1 MVLCLIHL
9 KTIII
14 RVAAVMEEKMEE
26 TISLQELIGVLKKRI
41 GLIIVSMFL
50 GLGVAGVLTYFV
62 ITPKYSSQAQLIVR
76 LPQNETTNVNDINGN
91 LQMINTYKDLI
102 KSDTVMTEVQRRM
115 KAQHQNDLSVEALKD
130 SVSVNQSQNSQMFS
144 IVSKLTDPLVAQN
157 IANQTALVFQEQ
169 AKDMLNVDKIT
180 IISEATANLKP
191 VSPNDK
197 INLIIGLALGILLG
211 VMASF
216 VLELFDKT
224 IKDDSFVE
232 EELGFTILG
241 VVPNMTAKEL
251 NAKIVRNPSSMG
263 ASQTNSFAKE
273 EARTI
278 QNEENNS
285 NNSTPA
291 RRSRPRV

>member
-1 MVLCLIHL
+1 
-9 KTIII
+9 
-14 RVAAVMEEKMEE
+14 MEE
-26 TISLQELIGVLKKRI
+26 TISLQELIGVLKKHI

-50 GLGVAGVLTYFV
+50 GLGVAGILTYFV

-102 KSDTVMTEVQRRM
+102 KSDTVMTEVQQRM
-115 KAQHQNDLSVEALKD
+115 KTEQDNDLSVEALKA

-144 IVSKLTDPLVAQN
+144 IVSKVTDPLVAQN

-180 IISEATANLKP
+180 IISAATANMNQ

-197 INLIIGLALGILLG
+197 INLLIGLAVG
-211 VMASF
+211 VMFGIALAF
-216 VLELFDKT
+216 ILELFDKT
-224 IKDDSFVE
+224 IKDDRFVE
-232 EELGFTILG
+232 EDLGFTILG

-251 NAKIVRNPSSMG
+251 NAKLTRTPSTVEKF
-263 ASQTNSFAKE
+263 ASESRTINREIPRTTEKTNSKPDA
-273 EARTI
+273 
-278 QNEENNS
+278 
-285 NNSTPA
+285 STPPI

>member
-1 MVLCLIHL
+1 
-9 KTIII
+9 
-14 RVAAVMEEKMEE
+14 MEE
-26 TISLQELIGVLKKRI
+26 TISLQELIGVLKKHI

-50 GLGVAGVLTYFV
+50 GLGVAGILTYFV

-102 KSDTVMTEVQRRM
+102 KSDTVMTEVQQRM
-115 KAQHQNDLSVEALKD
+115 KTEQDNDLSVEALKA

-144 IVSKLTDPLVAQN
+144 IVSKVTDPLVAQN

-180 IISEATANLKP
+180 IISAATANMNQ

-197 INLIIGLALGILLG
+197 INLLIGLAVG
-211 VMASF
+211 VMFGIALAF
-216 VLELFDKT
+216 ILELFDKT

-232 EELGFTILG
+232 EDLGFTILG
-241 VVPNMTAKEL
+241 VVPNMTVKEL
-251 NAKIVRNPSSMG
+251 NAKVIRTPSTVEKFAGESR
-263 ASQTNSFAKE
+263 TVNREIPRITEKPNSKPD
-273 EARTI
+273 T
-278 QNEENNS
+278 
-285 NNSTPA
+285 STPPI

>member
-1 MVLCLIHL
+1 
-9 KTIII
+9 
-14 RVAAVMEEKMEE
+14 MEE
-26 TISLQELIGVLKKRI
+26 TISLQELIGVLKKHI

-50 GLGVAGVLTYFV
+50 GLGVAGILTYFV

-102 KSDTVMTEVQRRM
+102 KSDTVMTEVQQRM
-115 KAQHQNDLSVEALKD
+115 KTEQDNDLSVEALKA

-144 IVSKLTDPLVAQN
+144 IVSKVTDPLVAQN

-180 IISEATANLKP
+180 IISVATANMNQ
-191 VSPNDK
+191 VSPNNK
-197 INLIIGLALGILLG
+197 INLLIGLAIGIMFG
-211 VMASF
+211 VALAF
-216 VLELFDKT
+216 ILELFDKT
-224 IKDDSFVE
+224 IKDDRFVE
-232 EELGFTILG
+232 EDLGFIILG

-251 NAKIVRNPSSMG
+251 NAKLTRTPSTVEKF
-263 ASQTNSFAKE
+263 ASESRTINREIPRTTEKTNSKPDA
-273 EARTI
+273 
-278 QNEENNS
+278 
-285 NNSTPA
+285 STPPI

>member
-1 MVLCLIHL
+1 
-9 KTIII
+9 
-14 RVAAVMEEKMEE
+14 MEE
-26 TISLQELIGVLKKRI
+26 TISLQELVGVLKKRI

-50 GLGVAGVLTYFV
+50 GLGIAGILTYFV

-102 KSDTVMTEVQRRM
+102 KSDTVMAEVQQRM
-115 KAQHQNDLSVEALKD
+115 KTEHQNDLSIEELGA

-144 IVSKLTDPLVAQN
+144 IVSKVTDPVVAQN

-180 IISEATANLKP
+180 IISSATANVNP

-197 INLIIGLALGILLG
+197 LNLLIGLALGI
-211 VMASF
+211 MAGIALAF
-216 VLELFDKT
+216 ILELFDKT
-224 IKDDSFVE
+224 IKDDRFVE

-251 NAKIVRNPSSMG
+251 SAKVIRTPSAPNVSEPRPQMTEAPKPLPKENVKSDESM
-263 ASQTNSFAKE
+263 
-273 EARTI
+273 
-278 QNEENNS
+278 
-285 NNSTPA
+285 PA

>member
-1 MVLCLIHL
+1 
-9 KTIII
+9 
-14 RVAAVMEEKMEE
+14 MEE

-41 GLIIVSMFL
+41 GLIIVCMFL

-102 KSDTVMTEVQRRM
+102 KSDTVMTEVQKRM
-115 KAQHQNDLSVEALKD
+115 KSEHQNDLSVQALGA
-130 SVSVNQSQNSQMFS
+130 SVSVTQSQNSQMFS
-144 IVSKLTDPLVAQN
+144 IVSKVTDPIVAQN

-180 IISEATANLKP
+180 IISAATANVSP

-197 INLIIGLALGILLG
+197 LNLMIGLALGVIFG
-211 VMASF
+211 IAVAF
-216 VLELFDKT
+216 ILELFDKT

-241 VVPNMTAKEL
+241 VVPNMTVKEL
-251 NAKIVRNPSSMG
+251 NSKI
-263 ASQTNSFAKE
+263 
-273 EARTI
+273 ARTPSEVLAPELRDSSREVLKPI
-278 QNEENNS
+278 TKENNKPD
-285 NNSTPA
+285 NSTAPA

>member
-1 MVLCLIHL
+1 
-9 KTIII
+9 
-14 RVAAVMEEKMEE
+14 MEE
-26 TISLQELIGVLKKRI
+26 TISLQELVGVLRKRI

-102 KSDTVMTEVQRRM
+102 KSDTVMTEVQQRM
-115 KAQHQNDLSVEALKD
+115 KAEHQNDLSVEALKA

-144 IVSKLTDPLVAQN
+144 IVSKVTDPLVAQN

-180 IISEATANLKP
+180 IISEATANLNP

-197 INLIIGLALGILLG
+197 INLIIGLALGLLFG
-211 VMASF
+211 IMASF
-216 VLELFDKT
+216 ILELFDKT

-251 NAKIVRNPSSMG
+251 NAKVVRTAPST
-263 ASQTNSFAKE
+263 ASKSNNGFAKDG
-273 EARTI
+273 ARVI
-278 QNEENNS
+278 PKEDFNS
-285 NNSTPA
+285 DNSAPA

>member
-1 MVLCLIHL
+1 
-9 KTIII
+9 
-14 RVAAVMEEKMEE
+14 MEE

-41 GLIIVSMFL
+41 GLIIISMFL
-50 GLGVAGVLTYFV
+50 GLGVAGILTYFV

-102 KSDTVMTEVQRRM
+102 KSDTVMTEVQQRM
-115 KAQHQNDLSVEALKD
+115 KTEHQNDLSVEELKA
-130 SVSVNQSQNSQMFS
+130 SISVNQSQNSQMFS
-144 IVSKLTDPLVAQN
+144 IVSKVTDPIVAQN

-180 IISEATANLKP
+180 IISAAIANVKP

-197 INLIIGLALGILLG
+197 INLIIGLALGIMFGIAL
-211 VMASF
+211 AF
-216 VLELFDKT
+216 ILELFDKT

-232 EELGFTILG
+232 DELGFTILG

-251 NAKIVRNPSSMG
+251 NAKAIRTPSNLGIPSAEPRNLNREIPKE
-263 ASQTNSFAKE
+263 NAKPDTS
-273 EARTI
+273 A
-278 QNEENNS
+278 
-285 NNSTPA
+285 PA

>member
-1 MVLCLIHL
+1 
-9 KTIII
+9 
-14 RVAAVMEEKMEE
+14 MEE
-26 TISLQELIGVLKKRI
+26 TISLQELIGVLKKHI

-50 GLGVAGVLTYFV
+50 GLGVAGILTYFV

-102 KSDTVMTEVQRRM
+102 KSDTVMTEVQQRM
-115 KAQHQNDLSVEALKD
+115 KTEQDNDLSVEALKA

-144 IVSKLTDPLVAQN
+144 IVSKVTDPLVAQN

-180 IISEATANLKP
+180 IISAATANMNQ

-197 INLIIGLALGILLG
+197 INLLIGLAVG
-211 VMASF
+211 VMFGIALAF
-216 VLELFDKT
+216 ILELFDKT
-224 IKDDSFVE
+224 IKDDRFVE
-232 EELGFTILG
+232 EDLGFIILG

-251 NAKIVRNPSSMG
+251 NAKLTRTPSTVEKF
-263 ASQTNSFAKE
+263 ASESRTINREIPRTTEKTNSKPDA
-273 EARTI
+273 
-278 QNEENNS
+278 
-285 NNSTPA
+285 STPPI

>member
-1 MVLCLIHL
+1 
-9 KTIII
+9 
-14 RVAAVMEEKMEE
+14 MEE

-50 GLGVAGVLTYFV
+50 GLGAAGILTYFV

-102 KSDTVMTEVQRRM
+102 KSDTVMTEVQQRM
-115 KAQHQNDLSVEALKD
+115 KTEHDNDLTVEALGE
-130 SVSVNQSQNSQMFS
+130 SISVNQSQNSQMFS
-144 IVSKLTDPLVAQN
+144 IVSKVTDPLVAQN

-180 IISEATANLKP
+180 IISAATANVNQ

-197 INLIIGLALGILLG
+197 INLMIGLALGIMFG
-211 VMASF
+211 IVVAF
-216 VLELFDKT
+216 ILELFDKT

-232 EELGFTILG
+232 DELGFTILG

-251 NAKIVRNPSSMG
+251 NAKVVRNPSVSDSFVNDPRG
-263 ASQTNSFAKE
+263 PARDVPKPTTTKENSKPD
-273 EARTI
+273 
-278 QNEENNS
+278 
-285 NNSTPA
+285 NSTPPI

>member
-1 MVLCLIHL
+1 
-9 KTIII
+9 
-14 RVAAVMEEKMEE
+14 MEE
-26 TISLQELIGVLKKRI
+26 TISLQELIGVLKKRV
-41 GLIIVSMFL
+41 GLIIISMFL

-102 KSDTVMTEVQRRM
+102 KSDTVMSEVQQRM
-115 KAQHQNDLSVEALKD
+115 KTEHETDFSVEELGA

-144 IVSKLTDPLVAQN
+144 IVSKVTDPIVAQN
-157 IANQTALVFQEQ
+157 IANQTALVFQEK

-180 IISEATANLKP
+180 IISAATANIKP

-197 INLIIGLALGILLG
+197 LNLIIGLALGIMFG
-211 VMASF
+211 VAMAF
-216 VLELFDKT
+216 ILELFDKT
-224 IKDDSFVE
+224 IKDDRFVE

-241 VVPNMTAKEL
+241 VVPKMTAKEL
-251 NAKIVRNPSSMG
+251 SAKVIRTPSNSPLAEPRNQNTEVQRSKLNEKSK
-263 ASQTNSFAKE
+263 SD
-273 EARTI
+273 EAA
-278 QNEENNS
+278 
-285 NNSTPA
+285 PV

>member
-1 MVLCLIHL
+1 
-9 KTIII
+9 
-14 RVAAVMEEKMEE
+14 MEE
-26 TISLQELIGVLKKRI
+26 TISLQELIGVLKKHI

-50 GLGVAGVLTYFV
+50 GLGVAGILTYFV

-102 KSDTVMTEVQRRM
+102 KSDTVMTEVQQRM
-115 KAQHQNDLSVEALKD
+115 KTEQDNDLSVEALKA

-144 IVSKLTDPLVAQN
+144 IVSKVTDPLVAQN

-180 IISEATANLKP
+180 IISAATANMNQ

-197 INLIIGLALGILLG
+197 INLLIGLAVGIMFGIAL
-211 VMASF
+211 AF
-216 VLELFDKT
+216 ILELFDKT

-232 EELGFTILG
+232 EDLGFTILG

-251 NAKIVRNPSSMG
+251 NAKVIRTPSPVEKFAGESR
-263 ASQTNSFAKE
+263 TVNREIPRTTETPNSKSD
-273 EARTI
+273 T
-278 QNEENNS
+278 
-285 NNSTPA
+285 STPPI

>member
-1 MVLCLIHL
+1 
-9 KTIII
+9 
-14 RVAAVMEEKMEE
+14 MEE

-41 GLIIVSMFL
+41 GLIIISMFL
-50 GLGVAGVLTYFV
+50 GLGVAGILTYFV

-102 KSDTVMTEVQRRM
+102 KSDTVMTEVQQRM
-115 KAQHQNDLSVEALKD
+115 KTEHQNDLSVEELKA
-130 SVSVNQSQNSQMFS
+130 SISVNQSQNSQMFS
-144 IVSKLTDPLVAQN
+144 IVSKVTDPIVAQN

-180 IISEATANLKP
+180 IISAAIANVKP

-197 INLIIGLALGILLG
+197 INLIIGLALGIMFGIAL
-211 VMASF
+211 AF
-216 VLELFDKT
+216 ILELFDKT

-232 EELGFTILG
+232 DELGFTILG

-251 NAKIVRNPSSMG
+251 NAKAIRTPSNLGIPSVEPRNLNREIPKE
-263 ASQTNSFAKE
+263 NAKPDTS
-273 EARTI
+273 A
-278 QNEENNS
+278 
-285 NNSTPA
+285 PA

>member
-1 MVLCLIHL
+1 
-9 KTIII
+9 
-14 RVAAVMEEKMEE
+14 MEE
-26 TISLQELIGVLKKRI
+26 TISLQELIGVLKKRV

-50 GLGVAGVLTYFV
+50 GIGVAGILTYFV

-102 KSDTVMTEVQRRM
+102 KSDTVMTEVQQRM
-115 KAQHQNDLSVEALKD
+115 KTEHDNDLSVEALGA
-130 SVSVNQSQNSQMFS
+130 SISVNQSQNSQMFS
-144 IVSKLTDPLVAQN
+144 IVSKVTDPVVAQN

-180 IISEATANLKP
+180 IISAATANVNP

-197 INLIIGLALGILLG
+197 LNLMIGLALGIMCG
-211 VMASF
+211 IAVAF
-216 VLELFDKT
+216 ILELFDKT

-232 EELGFTILG
+232 EELGFIILG

-251 NAKIVRNPSSMG
+251 NAKVIHTPSMST
-263 ASQTNSFAKE
+263 ASPVHSKNHNKE
-273 EARTI
+273 ISRATTKENTQSEA
-278 QNEENNS
+278 
-285 NNSTPA
+285 STPV

>member
-1 MVLCLIHL
+1 
-9 KTIII
+9 
-14 RVAAVMEEKMEE
+14 MEE

-50 GLGVAGVLTYFV
+50 GLGIAGMLTYFV

-102 KSDTVMTEVQRRM
+102 KSDTVMTEVQQRM
-115 KAQHQNDLSVEALKD
+115 KTEHDNDLSVEALGA
-130 SVSVNQSQNSQMFS
+130 SISVNQSQNSQMFS
-144 IVSKLTDPLVAQN
+144 IVSKVTDPLVAQN

-180 IISEATANLKP
+180 IISAATANVNQ
-191 VSPNDK
+191 VSPNNK
-197 INLIIGLALGILLG
+197 LNLLIGLALGIMFG
-211 VMASF
+211 IVVAF
-216 VLELFDKT
+216 ILELFDKT

-251 NAKIVRNPSSMG
+251 NAKVVRNPSISDSFVTDPRG
-263 ASQTNSFAKE
+263 PVRDVPRPAVKDNSK
-273 EARTI
+273 
-278 QNEENNS
+278 S
-285 NNSTPA
+285 DNSTPPV
-291 RRSRPRV
+291 RRNRPRV

>member
-1 MVLCLIHL
+1 
-9 KTIII
+9 
-14 RVAAVMEEKMEE
+14 MEE
-26 TISLQELIGVLKKRI
+26 TISLQELIGVLKKHI

-50 GLGVAGVLTYFV
+50 GLGVAGILTYFV
-62 ITPKYSSQAQLIVR
+62 ITPQYSSQAQLIVR

-102 KSDTVMTEVQRRM
+102 KSDTVMTEVQQRM
-115 KAQHQNDLSVEALKD
+115 KAEQDNDLSVEALKA
-130 SVSVNQSQNSQMFS
+130 SISVNQSQNSQMFS
-144 IVSKLTDPLVAQN
+144 IVSKVTDPLVAQN

-180 IISEATANLKP
+180 IISAATANMNQ

-197 INLIIGLALGILLG
+197 INLLIGLAVGIMFGIALT
-211 VMASF
+211 F
-216 VLELFDKT
+216 ILELFDKT

-232 EELGFTILG
+232 EDLGFTILG

-251 NAKIVRNPSSMG
+251 NAKVIRTPSPVEKFAGESR
-263 ASQTNSFAKE
+263 TVNREIPRTTETPNSKPD
-273 EARTI
+273 T
-278 QNEENNS
+278 
-285 NNSTPA
+285 STPPI

>member
-1 MVLCLIHL
+1 
-9 KTIII
+9 
-14 RVAAVMEEKMEE
+14 MEE
-26 TISLQELIGVLKKRI
+26 TISLQELIGVLKKHI

-50 GLGVAGVLTYFV
+50 GLGVAGILTYFV

-102 KSDTVMTEVQRRM
+102 KSDTVMTEVQQRM
-115 KAQHQNDLSVEALKD
+115 KTEQDNDLSVEALKA

-144 IVSKLTDPLVAQN
+144 IVSKVTDPLVAQN

-180 IISEATANLKP
+180 IISAATANMNQ

-197 INLIIGLALGILLG
+197 INLLIGLAVG
-211 VMASF
+211 VMFGIALAF
-216 VLELFDKT
+216 ILELFDKT

-232 EELGFTILG
+232 EDLGFTILG

-251 NAKIVRNPSSMG
+251 NAKLTRTPSTVEKF
-263 ASQTNSFAKE
+263 ASESRTINREIPRTTEKTNSKPDA
-273 EARTI
+273 
-278 QNEENNS
+278 
-285 NNSTPA
+285 STPPI

>member
-1 MVLCLIHL
+1 
-9 KTIII
+9 
-14 RVAAVMEEKMEE
+14 MEEKMEE

-251 NAKIVRNPSSMG
+251 NAKIVRNSSSMG

>member
-1 MVLCLIHL
+1 
-9 KTIII
+9 
-14 RVAAVMEEKMEE
+14 MEE
-26 TISLQELIGVLKKRI
+26 TISLQELIGVLRKRI

-102 KSDTVMTEVQRRM
+102 KSDTVMTEVQQRM
-115 KAQHQNDLSVEALKD
+115 KVDHQSDLSVDALKA

-144 IVSKLTDPLVAQN
+144 IVSKVTDPLVAQN

-180 IISEATANLKP
+180 IISEATANLNP

-197 INLIIGLALGILLG
+197 INLLIGLALGLLFG
-211 VMASF
+211 IMASF
-216 VLELFDKT
+216 ILELFDKT

-251 NAKIVRNPSSMG
+251 NAKVVRPSPSTV
-263 ASQTNSFAKE
+263 SKPNSGFAKE
-273 EARTI
+273 GARVI
-278 QNEENNS
+278 QKEDLNS
-285 NNSTPA
+285 DTSTPA

>member
-1 MVLCLIHL
+1 
-9 KTIII
+9 
-14 RVAAVMEEKMEE
+14 MEE
-26 TISLQELIGVLKKRI
+26 TISLQELIGVLKKHI

-50 GLGVAGVLTYFV
+50 GLGVAGILTYFV

-102 KSDTVMTEVQRRM
+102 KSDTVMTEVQQRM
-115 KAQHQNDLSVEALKD
+115 KTEQDNDLSVEALKA

-144 IVSKLTDPLVAQN
+144 IVSKVTDPLVAQN

-180 IISEATANLKP
+180 IISAATANMNQ

-197 INLIIGLALGILLG
+197 INLLIGLAVGIMFGIAL
-211 VMASF
+211 AF
-216 VLELFDKT
+216 ILELFDKT

-232 EELGFTILG
+232 EDLGFTILG

-251 NAKIVRNPSSMG
+251 NAKVIRTPSPIEKFAGDSRTVNREIPRTTEN
-263 ASQTNSFAKE
+263 QNSKPD
-273 EARTI
+273 T
-278 QNEENNS
+278 
-285 NNSTPA
+285 STPPI

>member
-1 MVLCLIHL
+1 
-9 KTIII
+9 
-14 RVAAVMEEKMEE
+14 MEE
-26 TISLQELIGVLKKRI
+26 TISLQELIGVLKKRV

-50 GLGVAGVLTYFV
+50 GLGVAGILTYFI

-102 KSDTVMTEVQRRM
+102 KSDTVMTEVKQRM
-115 KAQHQNDLSVEALKD
+115 KTEHQNDLSVEYLGA
-130 SVSVNQSQNSQMFS
+130 SISVNQSQNSQMFS
-144 IVSKLTDPLVAQN
+144 IVSKVTDPIVAQN

-180 IISEATANLKP
+180 IISSAIANAKP

-197 INLIIGLALGILLG
+197 INLIIGLALGIMFG
-211 VMASF
+211 IAVAF
-216 VLELFDKT
+216 ILELFDKT

-232 EELGFTILG
+232 DELGFTILG

-251 NAKIVRNPSSMG
+251 NAKAIRTPSNLVMHSAEPRNPHRDIPRVKSKENDKPD
-263 ASQTNSFAKE
+263 NSA
-273 EARTI
+273 
-278 QNEENNS
+278 
-285 NNSTPA
+285 PA